1 MTRAVQKG
9 FVKRNENGS
18 FSLTVP
24 VFSREQK
31 AALDAAAKECFDP
44 VAGQYAECVK
54 QFVKGYR
61 KLFPEHLQDDMK
73 RVCRSLIFS
82 FYEVSAK
89 LAVKE
94 GIRAEP
100 NPEWICDVLIEG

>member
-1 MTRAVQKG
+1 MR
-9 FVKRNENGS
+9 
-18 FSLTVP
+18 
-24 VFSREQK
+24 
-31 AALDAAAKECFDP
+31 
-44 VAGQYAECVK
+44 

-82 FYEVSAK
+82 FYEVAAK

-94 GIRAEP
+94 GIMAEP